1 MKINWLLEK
10 YVVSFKRAS
19 SRQIISESSNCEF
32 IFKGGGG
39 RGGDQGDPKLALRI
53 RQQSTASFE
62 TQQSED
68 SGCSGSAKSGEANQA
83 ALM

>member
-1 MKINWLLEK
+1 MWCLLKEQAAAK
-10 YVVSFKRAS
+10 LFQNHQIVNSF
-19 SRQIISESSNCEF
+19 SREE
-32 IFKGGGG
+32 GGGG
-39 RGGDQGDPKLALRI
+39 GGDQGDPKLALRI